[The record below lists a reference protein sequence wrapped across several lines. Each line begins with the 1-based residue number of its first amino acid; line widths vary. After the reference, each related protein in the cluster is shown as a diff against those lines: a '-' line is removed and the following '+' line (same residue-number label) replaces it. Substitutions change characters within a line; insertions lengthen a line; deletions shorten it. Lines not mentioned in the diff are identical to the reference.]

1 MLRRGAR
8 RIAGIDEVGRGAI
21 AGPVTVGVAVVGAD
35 TPTAPLGLRD
45 SKLLSPQQRE
55 DLEPRVRR
63 WALDCAVGHADAA
76 EIDRWG
82 IMAALRLAALRAL
95 SACGP
100 VDAVILDGS
109 YNWLGAETPGLF
121 PSAPWPDVD
130 VPAVTTQV
138 KGDQRCSS
146 VAAASVAAKVERD
159 RLMSRLHESAPQYG
173 WAQNKGYS
181 TADHGDA
188 LLRHGL
194 SQQHRS
200 SWRLAAAEAG
210 NTVPRAPGAVTL
222 HR

>member
-1 MLRRGAR
+1 MLRRGSR
-8 RIAGIDEVGRGAI
+8 RVAGIDEVGRGAI
-21 AGPVTVGVAVVGAD
+21 AGPVTVGVAVVDAS
-35 TPTAPLGLRD
+35 TPTAPSGLRD

-63 WALDCAVGHADAA
+63 WAVTCAVGHAAAA

-95 SACGP
+95 SVCGP
-100 VDAVILDGS
+100 VDAAILDGP
-109 YNWLGAETPGLF
+109 YDWLAVEQPGLF
-121 PSAPWPDVD
+121 ASAPWPAVE
-130 VPAVTTQV
+130 VPVVTTQV

-159 RLMSRLHESAPQYG
+159 RIMSRLHEAAPQYG

-181 TADHGDA
+181 TAEHSDA
-188 LLRHGL
+188 LVRHGL

-200 SWRLAAAEAG
+200 SWRLASGGSGDA
-210 NTVPRAPGAVTL
+210 VPSPTEGLSL